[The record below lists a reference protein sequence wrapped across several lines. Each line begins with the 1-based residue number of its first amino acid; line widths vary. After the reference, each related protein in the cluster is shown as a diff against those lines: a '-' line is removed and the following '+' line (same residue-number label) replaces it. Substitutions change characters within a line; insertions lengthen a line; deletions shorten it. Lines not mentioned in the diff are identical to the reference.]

1 MKKKGFTLSEVLI
14 TVVVIGIVAA
24 MTIPTL
30 MNDYHYKT
38 YSAKIKKSV
47 YEFSSAVDTFITE
60 EGKTSLTSTSLFG
73 DSGLDKFMTNKFNVI
88 KTCSNSSDGCFA
100 SSYKSI
106 NGSNSNGNF
115 SCSKSYTLADGSAV
129 CLTIGEDK
137 KNVTLNIDINGT
149 ESPNMGG
156 RDMFSF
162 TVDSNGVVKDTDVN
176 ESKCKGSSVGD
187 SCFSLLRDKGFVMDY

>member
-47 YEFSSAVDTFITE
+47 YEFSSAVDMFITE
-60 EGKTSLTSTSLFG
+60 EGKTSLASTYLF
-73 DSGLDKFMTNKFNVI
+73 DSGGLDKFMQNGFNVVQ
-88 KTCSNSSDGCFA
+88 TCSSSSNDCFA
-100 SSYKSI
+100 SSYSSI
-106 NGSNSNGNF
+106 NGSKANF
-115 SCSKSYTLADGSAV
+115 TCSGSSYTLSDGSAV
-129 CLTIGEDK
+129 CVTLDTSAK
-137 KNVTLNIDINGT
+137 SATLNIDINST

-176 ESKCKGSSVGD
+176 ESTCKGSSTGD